1 MLKDHRCT
9 CTGADC
15 KVCRH
20 LGRQRAV
27 AARKRGRTLQSAGAS
42 AVSRGGAPAQ
52 GPAGPVDH

>member
-20 LGRQRAV
+20 LGRQRAL
-27 AARKRGRTLQSAGAS
+27 AARKRGRTLQPAGALP
-42 AVSRGGAPAQ
+42 ASRAGGPAQ
-52 GPAGPVDH
+52 EPAGPVDH